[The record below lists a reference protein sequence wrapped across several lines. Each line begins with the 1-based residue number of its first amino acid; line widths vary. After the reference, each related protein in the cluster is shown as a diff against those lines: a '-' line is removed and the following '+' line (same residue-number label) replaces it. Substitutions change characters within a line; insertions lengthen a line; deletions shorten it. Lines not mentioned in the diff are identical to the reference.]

1 MLWALPLEGQV
12 LSDYLSQARSGN
24 PRAQYNAAQCYL
36 YGWGTSADSTQWH
49 HFLRLAAE
57 GGEHRAAEQ
66 LALHYEHQGIGVLA
80 SYWRGEPSTLP
91 YDYTYLSYD
100 EGCYYGE
107 VRRGTRDGY
116 GIYVWDNGTSHTG
129 RWEDGE
135 SYGMGYTSFA
145 GARLYCYNVS
155 GANGPGAIILT
166 DSAAHFA
173 GVEGSCRYVGYLEN
187 GLPSGT
193 GVLYSREGKL
203 LYAGP
208 FNDGHTTS
216 TDSGAE
222 DYIHYRWTNEQLSSG
237 DTWEG
242 ESYGGV
248 RSGFGIYRWADGSW
262 WCGFWNEGLREGA
275 GLYVRADGAIMTG
288 RWDHGELTTEE

>member
-1 MLWALPLEGQV
+1 MAVAAPARGQT
-12 LSDYLSQARSGN
+12 LADFLSQARSGN

-36 YGWGTSADSTQWH
+36 YGWGTEADSTQWH

-57 GGEHRAAEQ
+57 GGERRAAEQ
-66 LALHYEHQGIGVLA
+66 LATHYERVGA
-80 SYWRGEPSTLP
+80 SELSAFWRGEPSTLP
-91 YDYTYLSYD
+91 YDYTYHSYD

-107 VRRGTRDGY
+107 VMRGTRDGY
-116 GIYVWDNGTSHTG
+116 GTYVWDNGTRHTG

-135 SYGMGYTSFA
+135 SYGMGYTIFT
-145 GARLYCYNVS
+145 GAVVYCYS
-155 GANGPGAIILT
+155 AAGANGLGAIILT
-166 DSAAHFA
+166 DPSAHFA
-173 GVEGSCRYVGYLEN
+173 GVEGSSRYVGYLEN
-187 GLPSGT
+187 GLPNGQ
-193 GVLYSREGKL
+193 GVLYSLEGEV

-208 FNDGHTTS
+208 FAEGRPMGTT
-216 TDSGAE
+216 TPAHG
-222 DYIHYRWTNEQLSSG
+222 YGGYRWTTEQLSSG

-262 WCGFWNEGLREGA
+262 WCGFWSEGLREGA

-288 RWDHGELTTEE
+288 RWDHGELTDEN